1 MAKETILA
9 AGMVTASEKITVE
22 LLDNGE
28 TPQMVLIRWPV
39 KVTPVQPGAYADAA
53 SKAMRILATASTELA
68 RLKAGRRL

>member
-9 AGMVTASEKITVE
+9 RGMVTASDEIAIE

-28 TPQMVLIRWPV
+28 TPQVILIRWPA
-39 KVTPVQPGAYADAA
+39 KVTPVQPGAYAEAA
-53 SKAMRILATASTELA
+53 SKAMRTANTELA